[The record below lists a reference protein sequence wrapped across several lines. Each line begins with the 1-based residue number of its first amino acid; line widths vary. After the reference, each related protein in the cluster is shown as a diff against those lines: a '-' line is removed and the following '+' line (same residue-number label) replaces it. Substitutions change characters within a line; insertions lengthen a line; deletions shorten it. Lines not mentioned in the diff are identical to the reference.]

1 VMDSSAV
8 FSTMGFNR
16 TNTSADAKA
25 YSNLAQKVLDTLPQA
40 QTTQKLLRQDKPRL
54 DDLCDKPL
62 WMEPK
67 TFKLPKPSTYKL
79 TNGDI
84 GHVKKVL
91 QWQPE
96 DDEDTAVLPALPLTV
111 HEEIDAGKKLVDQVC
126 ESDAA

>member
-1 VMDSSAV
+1 MQ
-8 FSTMGFNR
+8 TPKR
-16 TNTSADAKA
+16 TP
-25 YSNLAQKVLDTLPQA
+25 TLP
-40 QTTQKLLRQDKPRL
+40 KKSWIHFRKPKRHRNYFDKTSPG
-54 DDLCDKPL
+54 
-62 WMEPK
+62 WTPK